1 MNSAA
6 PSGEIPGPGQEEP
19 AGEATVL
26 RMLLRAQLRRL
37 REAADTTTEKAGY
50 EIRASRSKISR
61 IETGRVGLKLR
72 DIEDLLTLYGVAD
85 ERERTKVLA
94 LARRSREPEWW
105 TQYHDILP
113 D

>member
-1 MNSAA
+1 MCRLFLESHAARRPAAASA
-6 PSGEIPGPGQEEP
+6 GGGRH
-19 AGEATVL
+19 L
-26 RMLLRAQLRRL
+26 RG
-37 REAADTTTEKAGY
+37 KGGY

-61 IETGRVGLKLR
+61 METGRVGLKVR
-72 DIEDLLTLYGVAD
+72 DVEDLLTLYGVAD
-85 ERERTKVLA
+85 ERERAKVIT